1 MSSRLFYS
9 KQIASVE
16 FRADTIKEAYM
27 KAVKWYASS
36 IIAKD
41 KLHNIQVEFV
51 KREEDDS
58 KAVILK
64 LFAVLSENESMESQC
79 KCCKEMNALFFIGKQ
94 TDCSK
99 CQIASYEKRLN
110 DMISIKSKYYAD
122 LLKSK

>member
-16 FRADTIKEAYM
+16 FRADTIKDAYM
-27 KAVKWYASS
+27 KAVKWYASN

-51 KREEDDS
+51 KREEDDP

-94 TDCSK
+94 TECNK
-99 CQIASYEKRLN
+99 CQIVSYEKRLN
-110 DMISIKSKYYAD
+110 DMISVKSKYYAD